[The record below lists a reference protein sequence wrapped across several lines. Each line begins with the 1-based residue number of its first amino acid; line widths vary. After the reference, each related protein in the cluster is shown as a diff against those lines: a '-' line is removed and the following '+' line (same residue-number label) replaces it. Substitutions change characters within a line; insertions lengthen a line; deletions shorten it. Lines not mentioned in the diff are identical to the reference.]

1 MKFLNGAIA
10 PYDDRLTFLKT
21 QVVFWLLVAIDGT
34 LIKFSIFVTPDGYRL
49 TPLCD
54 VVSAASYPQFP
65 VQKSKLA
72 MAVGNTRYYLL
83 SQIQQQHFLQTAQ
96 KVDLKERA
104 RIIQSGPYSEL
115 MIDGVVFV
123 CGNLYQ
129 RCLA

>member
-1 MKFLNGAIA
+1 M
-10 PYDDRLTFLKT
+10 
-21 QVVFWLLVAIDGT
+21 
-34 LIKFSIFVTPDGYRL
+34 
-49 TPLCD
+49 TPLYD
-54 VVSAASYPQFP
+54 VVSAAPYRQFP
-65 VQKSKLA
+65 VQKAKLA
-72 MAVGNTRYYLL
+72 MTVGSKGYYHS
-83 SQIQQQHFLQTAQ
+83 SQIQLQHFFQTAQ